1 MCIGYDPFKWAD
13 NYGSEEEYFKELI
26 KENEEMSKIEI
37 DLDAITKRRDELL
50 DLKARYSFELKQV
63 EKEAE
68 QLDLQL
74 IALLNQTGTDEME
87 YGTYKFGWVTKQR
100 TALDQKY
107 LKEHFADIAQKCTF
121 TKESKNFEFKINK

>member
-1 MCIGYDPFKWAD
+1 MCIGYDAFQWAD
-13 NYGSEEEYFKELI
+13 NYGSYDEMYG
-26 KENEEMSKIEI
+26 ENEMSKIEI

>member
-13 NYGSEEEYFKELI
+13 NYTSEEEYFKEL
-26 KENEEMSKIEI
+26 EEGTMGSKIEI

-50 DLKARYSFELKQV
+50 DLKARYSFELKQI

-74 IALLNQTGTDEME
+74 IALLNQTGTDEMT
-87 YGTYKFGWVTKQR
+87 YGTYKFGWVVKQR
-100 TALDQKY
+100 TAFDQK
-107 LKEHFADIAQKCTF
+107 LFGEQHPDLLNQFKV
-121 TKESKNFEFKINK
+121 TKENKVFEFKINK